1 MFGVVDVIIFCTITF
16 LITMFVC
23 LFMSGASIHNREEE
37 AYQEGYADGK
47 KVGGENDILR
57 ESKNN

>member
-23 LFMSGASIHNREEE
+23 LFMAGASIHNREKE
-37 AYQEGYADGK
+37 AYKEGYDRGYTDGK
-47 KVGGENDILR
+47 KVGVSGE
-57 ESKNN
+57 